1 MKDSIVRR
9 YTVVDERGN
18 VDLGSRPG
26 ATRYLAGGTVTV
38 DGDDRRETLMQA
50 LSREKYA
57 LANRGEDVQG
67 HFHATEDRQ
76 VVRDRVYQVLLEH
89 DVHVDVTLLD
99 KPTAQPRL
107 RETDETFSQYA
118 RYFQVN
124 RIARGLAGVDELV
137 VVASSLETKRRES
150 TFRRGLEDVMDQ
162 KCPEDVAR
170 RLLWWR
176 DESDHCLEAAN
187 YLLRA
192 VTREKECRDG
202 RSRLLVERQIDSVFE
217 PFSSGTTLYY

>member
-1 MKDSIVRR
+1 MKDIIVRR
-9 YTVVDERGN
+9 YIVVDESGHF
-18 VDLGSRPG
+18 DLGSRPG
-26 ATRYLAGGTVTV
+26 ATRYLAVGTVTV

-57 LANRGEDVQG
+57 LAKKGEDVKG
-67 HFHATEDRQ
+67 HLHATEDRQ

-89 DVHVDVTLLD
+89 DVRGDVTLLD
-99 KPTAQPRL
+99 KPTAQPHL
-107 RETDETFSQYA
+107 RETDETFNQYA
-118 RYFQVN
+118 RYFHCN
-124 RIARGLAGVDELV
+124 RIAWGLARVDELV
-137 VVASSLETKRRES
+137 VVASSLGTTRREA

-176 DESDHCLEAAN
+176 DESDHCLQAAD

-192 VTREKECRDG
+192 VTREKERGDG
-202 RSRLLVERQIDSVFE
+202 RSRQLVERQIDPVFE